1 MSMKPF
7 ELISLPYAPE
17 DLEPVISRET
27 IALHHGKHL
36 QTYVTNLNNLLP
48 GSGMEE
54 LALEEIVKRSEGGIF
69 NNAGQILNHDLYF
82 LALSKPKADN
92 APTGALADAIIRQFG
107 SIEAF
112 QKEFTQKGVTLFGS
126 GWVWLSKDNEGQLV
140 ITQEQNAQNPV
151 TKGLTP
157 LLTFDVWEH
166 AYYVDYQNRRADH
179 LAAMWQIVDWDVVG
193 KRYEG

>member
-1 MSMKPF
+1 MKPF

>member
-1 MSMKPF
+1 MKPF

-17 DLEPVISRET
+17 DLEPVVSRET

-36 QTYVTNLNNLLP
+36 QTYVNNLNNLLP

-54 LALEEIVKRSEGGIF
+54 LPLEEIVKRSEGGIF
-69 NNAGQILNHDLYF
+69 NNAGQILNHNLYF

-92 APTGALADAIIRQFG
+92 APTGALADAINRQFG

-126 GWVWLSKDNEGQLV
+126 GWVWLSKDHEGQLV

-166 AYYVDYQNRRADH
+166 AYYVDYQNRRSDH

>member
-36 QTYVTNLNNLLP
+36 QTYVTNLNNLLR

-69 NNAGQILNHDLYF
+69 NNAGQILNHYLYV

-92 APTGALADAIIRQFG
+92 APTGALADAINRQFG
-107 SIEAF
+107 SVEAF